1 MNNSSKI
8 LYVEDSPENQVL
20 LEFYL
25 KKMPVEITA
34 ATSGNE
40 AKEILAKEEF
50 DVIILDLNLPGETS
64 STELLDYL
72 DGRIPV
78 FIMTAMSRSEIKER
92 VGMYDIEDYLI
103 KPVKRSDLVQ
113 ALGKKIPALNS

>member
-1 MNNSSKI
+1 MNTSSKI

-25 KKMPVEITA
+25 KKSPVEITA

-40 AKEILAKEEF
+40 AKEILEHEKF
-50 DVIILDLNLPGETS
+50 DIIILDLNLPGETS
-64 STELLDYL
+64 STELLDYI
-72 DGRIPV
+72 DGQVPV
-78 FIMTAMSRSEIKER
+78 FIMTAMSLSEIKER

-103 KPVKRSDLVQ
+103 KPVKRSELLQ
-113 ALGKKIPALNS
+113 ALGKVIPELNA